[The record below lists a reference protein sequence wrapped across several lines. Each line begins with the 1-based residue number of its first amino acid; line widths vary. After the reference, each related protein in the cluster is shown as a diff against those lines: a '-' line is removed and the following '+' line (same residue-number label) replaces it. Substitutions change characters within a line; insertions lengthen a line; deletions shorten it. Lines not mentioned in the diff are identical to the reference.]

1 MSFVRRA
8 TGAGL
13 LIMAMASAAARA
25 DVPGGSDPGQLRLVV
40 RHALEAGRLVV
51 RVGETAIFSAP
62 LASLRAASTG
72 DVERL
77 LSIPSGLQT
86 VSVELRNGSGR
97 VVAREQVRGL
107 VVPGTADVLDVIAS
121 GAGDL
126 LQVDWRRM
134 P

>member
-62 LASLRAASTG
+62 LASLRAASAG

>member
-1 MSFVRRA
+1 MRLAGRA
-8 TGAGL
+8 VAAGL
-13 LIMAMASAAARA
+13 LIFVMSGAGVRA
-25 DVPGGSDPGQLRLVV
+25 DVPAEDGQLRLIV
-40 RHALEAGRLVV
+40 RHALDVGRLVV

-62 LASLRAASTG
+62 LASLRAASAG

-97 VVAREQVRGL
+97 IVARQQVRGL
-107 VVPGTADVLDVIAS
+107 VVPGTAAVLDVIAS